1 MSAYEQYPEQ
11 IDPIAERVGLDI
23 FTDRDHEMND
33 LMQWADMVARKVGR
47 SQGLVS
53 HRRYG
58 KTAIMERFYNRL
70 FRERD
75 DVMPF
80 YFELHDGI
88 HKIWMK
94 ELAILYLHAFL
105 QQFLA
110 YRTKDALLAFEQK
123 MSFGRL
129 YTIAE
134 KHNEPVVME
143 WIDWW
148 QNDTDMIDRV
158 KINRVL
164 QDLPHRFATE
174 TGLNIIVMF
183 DEFQRLNQVLYY
195 DEACT
200 HHNEHYTDTF
210 STAAESSR
218 APMLVAGSQVTELT
232 QVALTGAM
240 LGRVGIKYIEPLPM
254 SGAAELVVKYAKL
267 FNIEMELELAYIIS
281 RLVGGHP
288 YYIWCLF
295 HSQYRQRNLTTE
307 EGVKKTLTFEV
318 ENKAGHIY
326 RFWMHHFLQHMD
338 ALNLPH
344 ARKMI
349 VYLTQYADDEVHVE
363 QLVEDLGLPMTVVE
377 ANDTLQRLIWCDL
390 VREESDQFYGG
401 LSDPMLAWMLKIKY
415 GWEIER
421 LKRKESIAQMEA
433 ALAEQTIIAQQEM
446 LEKLQGELKYW
457 VGHVAEVF
465 IKKFMAHH
473 FKDQLIEGAD
483 HFSRPGKI
491 KLSRIFRLFDTTVK
505 PEGAPKSYQ
514 IDIYALPTSPDASPW
529 VVEVKNWQNPVSK
542 PVVVHFWEAAQHL
555 ADDKGHD
562 EVICWFHA
570 RGGFTEPARTFM
582 QEKGMLFTDDA
593 GLTKMLRHFQVI
605 ERWREQEEQRT

>member
-1 MSAYEQYPEQ
+1 MSAYTQYPEEQ
-11 IDPIAERVGLDI
+11 DPIAERVGLDI
-23 FTDRDHEMND
+23 FTDREWEMD
-33 LMQWADMVARKVGR
+33 SLMQWADMVARKVGR

-80 YFELHDGI
+80 YFEIHDGVRQ
-88 HKIWMK
+88 IWIK
-94 ELAILYLHAFL
+94 KLAEQYLYSFL

-110 YRTKDALLAFEQK
+110 YRTRNAALAFKPKTSPEV
-123 MSFGRL
+123 L
-129 YTIAE
+129 YEIAE
-134 KHNEPVVME
+134 NAGEPYVTEM
-143 WIDWW
+143 IDWW
-148 QNDTDMIDRV
+148 ERDTTLSESIKIDE
-158 KINRVL
+158 VL
-164 QDLPHRFATE
+164 QDMPRGCAAE
-174 TGLNIIVMF
+174 TGLSIIVMF
-183 DEFQRLNQVLYY
+183 DEFQRLNQVVYD
-195 DEACT
+195 DEALT
-200 HHNEHYTDTF
+200 RPTGRYTNAY
-210 STAAESSR
+210 STAAESSI

-232 QVALTGAM
+232 QVALTGSM

-254 SGAAELVVKYAKL
+254 SGAAQLVVKYAKL

-295 HSQYRQRNLTTE
+295 HSEYRQRNLATE
-307 EGVKKTLTFEV
+307 KGVKKTLAFEV

-349 VYLTQYADDEVHVE
+349 VYLTQYAGGEDEEVHVE
-363 QLVEDLGLPMTVVE
+363 QLVEDLGLSITVVE

-390 VREESDQFYGG
+390 VSEESDQFYGG

-415 GWEIER
+415 GWEIDR
-421 LKRKESIAQMEA
+421 LRRKESIAQMEA
-433 ALAEQTIIAQQEM
+433 SLAEQTIIAQQEM
-446 LEKLQGELKYW
+446 LEKLQGELSYW

-473 FKDQLIEGAD
+473 FKDQEIEGAD
-483 HFSRPGKI
+483 HFNRPGKL
-491 KLSRIFRLFDTTVK
+491 KLSRIFRLFDTTIK
-505 PEGAPKSYQ
+505 PEGAPKSFQ
-514 IDIYALPTSPDASPW
+514 IDIYALPTSPDALPW
-529 VVEVKNWQNPVSK
+529 VVEVKNWQAPVSK

-582 QEKGMLFTDDA
+582 QEKGMLFTDEA

-605 ERWREQEEQRT
+605 ERWRDSG